1 MFARRQFRWK
11 RWLPS
16 FVDCT
21 QKAHKEENRRLVRRL
36 SDLQSKFRLVMASS
50 ATTSA
55 TATSVSTTSA
65 AADRTAAA
73 AVEAA
78 STSTTMESATAG
90 SAVESTAGGA
100 AVESAAGRAAVKGCA
115 RTVEATVRAECR
127 MVPEGAAALKCS
139 RIGSAHVVKR

>member
-21 QKAHKEENRRLVRRL
+21 QKAHKEENRRLARRL

-90 SAVESTAGGA
+90 SAVESTAGRA
-100 AVESAAGRAAVKGCA
+100 AVESSAGRAAVKGCSSN
-115 RTVEATVRAECR
+115 RGSYRESRMSHGSRRRCDFEMQPHWQRAC
-127 MVPEGAAALKCS
+127 C
-139 RIGSAHVVKR
+139 